1 MLGTAMYEVSS
12 VGGNRLEAAAAI
24 RAQAV
29 PRHRPH
35 ETVKGHMLRFLRRSK
50 SMAQRAVSTEDHH
63 HQTQQREHAPLR
75 SNKHHHHQSHHQDK
89 RESVGHQQGQ
99 QQIQHPVTRNGV
111 VVAIVDGL
119 PFVVGAK
126 NKPKVLFISKLH
138 NTITFIILNICKK

>member
-29 PRHRPH
+29 PRNRPH
-35 ETVKGHMLRFLRRSK
+35 ETVKGHMMKFLRRSK

-63 HQTQQREHAPLR
+63 QPQQQHASRQTKHYHQHHDKKEH
-75 SNKHHHHQSHHQDK
+75 
-89 RESVGHQQGQ
+89 GHVAQAQPGQ
-99 QQIQHPVTRNGV
+99 QIHPVARNGV

-126 NKPKVLFISKLH
+126 NKAKVDSEKHDFLFVK
-138 NTITFIILNICKK
+138 

>member
-35 ETVKGHMLRFLRRSK
+35 ETVKGHMMRFLRRSK
-50 SMAQRAVSTEDHH
+50 SMAQRTVSTEDHH
-63 HQTQQREHAPLR
+63 QPQHREHTAVK
-75 SNKHHHHQSHHQDK
+75 STKHHHHHSHHQEK
-89 RESVGHQQGQ
+89 REIPIQVQGQGQ
-99 QQIQHPVTRNGV
+99 QQIHPVTRNGV

-119 PFVVGAK
+119 PFVVGSK
-126 NKPKVLFISKLH
+126 NKSKV
-138 NTITFIILNICKK
+138 